1 MANKGV
7 LWAFWG
13 GPQQGMLV
21 LNTHLSTRGA
31 VKRKQL
37 EELSCLFAELRSKFL
52 AFSTVLEVYICGD
65 FNMDSRF
72 DDCFKVWYQELELE
86 ILTTQ
91 KPTCGAALDH
101 IFLWRSDREKLATEV
116 SDPIKPWVGDFCRRE
131 RDDLSD
137 HCWQGLVVP

>member
-1 MANKGV
+1 
-7 LWAFWG
+7 
-13 GPQQGMLV
+13 MLV